1 MAKTF
6 ATRVLAPQLA
16 PALRAAAPFIDPDK
30 RSHRHR
36 INLAVHTI
44 TVKDKEERHLFVAAG
59 NVSSA
64 ILIDAGQ
71 VEGLEYFA
79 CDITPAGAAVIVKFF
94 GGKDASGVTLTL
106 AGGTLRVAST
116 DRLFDNQSLEV
127 RTRKP
132 GRGTD
137 TIAAMRRILAL
148 GTPVEPETSAIAIG
162 HLDTQRLAAVNKV
175 LGTRTV
181 LERMTLGDDAYAL
194 AYIGM
199 SIAAIPAHGAVLP
212 AWHALP
218 ESDDDGRFLMHPA
231 MSLRHLLNETMPSTT
246 DAPAADDACNCQ
258 DGAADANTIIDL
270 DTPTLSVVAD
280 DEVDAA

>member
-36 INLAVHTI
+36 INLAVHSI
-44 TVKDKEERHLFVAAG
+44 TVKDKEERHLFIAAG

-71 VEGLEYFA
+71 VEGMEYFA
-79 CDITPAGAAVIVKFF
+79 TDITPAGAAVIVKFF
-94 GGKDASGVTLTL
+94 GGKDAAGVSLTL
-106 AGGTLRVAST
+106 AGETLRVAAT

-137 TIAAMRRILAL
+137 TIAAMRRVLTL
-148 GTPVEPETSAIAIG
+148 GTPAVAETSALAIG

-175 LGTRTV
+175 LGMRTV
-181 LERMTLGDDAYAL
+181 LERMELGDDTYAL

-199 SIAAIPAHGAVLP
+199 SVAAIPAHGVVLP
-212 AWHALP
+212 GQHELP
-218 ESDDDGRFLMHPA
+218 EQDDDERWLTHPN
-231 MSLRHLLNETMPSTT
+231 MSLRNLLNETFPSSS
-246 DAPAADDACNCQ
+246 DAPAADEDA
-258 DGAADANTIIDL
+258 DDEGAIIDL

>member
-6 ATRVLAPQLA
+6 AIRVFAPQLA
-16 PALRAAAPFIDPDK
+16 PALRAAAPFIDADK

-44 TVKDKEERHLFVAAG
+44 TVKEEEQRHLFVAAG

-64 ILIDAGQ
+64 ILIDVGQ
-71 VEGLEYFA
+71 VDGLEHFA

-94 GGKDASGVTLTL
+94 GGKDAAGVSLTL
-106 AGGTLRVAST
+106 AGDTLRVAAT

-137 TIAAMRRILAL
+137 TIAMMRRVLAMRTTAD
-148 GTPVEPETSAIAIG
+148 PAPAMAIG

-175 LGTRTV
+175 LGFRIV
-181 LERMTLGDDAYAL
+181 LERLALAGETYAL
-194 AYIGM
+194 AYIGN
-199 SIAAIPAHGAVLP
+199 SVAAIPASTSALPSWHVLP
-212 AWHALP
+212 
-218 ESDDDGRFLMHPA
+218 EQDDDDRWLSHPNVA
-231 MSLRHLLNETMPSTT
+231 LKHLLNETFPSSS
-246 DAPAADDACNCQ
+246 DAPATDDEDADDE
-258 DGAADANTIIDL
+258 GAIIDL
-270 DTPTLSVVAD
+270 DTPTLAVVSD